1 MSTGGPLT
9 DVADAYLMHPSL
21 AERAVAVFAEPDRLI
36 DRSLRP
42 LQKLEGLFAVRLG
55 HEAHSR

>member
-1 MSTGGPLT
+1 MP
-9 DVADAYLMHPSL
+9 AFSL
-21 AERAVAVFAEPDRLI
+21 AERAVAVFAEPDQLI